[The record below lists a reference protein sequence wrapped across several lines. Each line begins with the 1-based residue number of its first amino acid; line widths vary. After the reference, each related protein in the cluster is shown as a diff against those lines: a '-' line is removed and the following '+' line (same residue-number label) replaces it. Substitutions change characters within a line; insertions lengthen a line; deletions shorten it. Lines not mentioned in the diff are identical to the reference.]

1 MSNNIKTSLITNY
14 MKKNKMTKTVFCKK
28 CNISYN
34 TLKKI
39 LKNQTNFRI
48 VALFKVAKVLKTNIC
63 DLF

>member
-1 MSNNIKTSLITNY
+1 
-14 MKKNKMTKTVFCKK
+14 MKKNKVTKTVFCKK